1 MTMKNERSRTMAR
14 KYVALIRKEP
24 GTDYWVDVPDIPG
37 CVSSGKSED
46 EAKANLLQALKLHL
60 EGLNE
65 QGAELAAPRS
75 RDDVLAAEEADY
87 LSDYLV
93 EV

>member
-1 MTMKNERSRTMAR
+1 MTTKSERSRAMTR

-37 CVSSGKSED
+37 CVSSGETED
-46 EAKANLLQALKLHL
+46 EAKVNFLQALRLHL
-60 EGLNE
+60 QGLENHV
-65 QGAELAAPRS
+65 AELAPPRA
-75 RDDVLAAEEADY
+75 RDDVLAAEKDDY
-87 LSDYLV
+87 LSDFLV

>member
-1 MTMKNERSRTMAR
+1 MTTKNERSRTMTR

-37 CVSSGKSED
+37 CVCSGKTED
-46 EAKANLLQALKLHL
+46 EARVNFLQALRLHL
-60 EGLNE
+60 QGLE
-65 QGAELAAPRS
+65 KHGAELAAPRA
-75 RDDVLAAEEADY
+75 RDDVLAAEKDDY